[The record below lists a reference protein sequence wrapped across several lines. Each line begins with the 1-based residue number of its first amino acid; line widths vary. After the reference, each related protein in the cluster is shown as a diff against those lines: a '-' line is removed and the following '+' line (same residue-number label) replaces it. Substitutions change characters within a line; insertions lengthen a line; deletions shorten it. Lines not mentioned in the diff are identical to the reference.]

1 MYGRASL
8 PATSRSPPPSK
19 IMTTEAD
26 APLRGLTV
34 YYDGACPVCRR
45 EIALYQR
52 QPGGESCVWVDA
64 SRSAPGT
71 MGADLDPRQALARMH
86 VRRPDGTL
94 VDGAAAFALL
104 WQVFPAT
111 RRLGRIASLA
121 PVTWVLEGAY
131 RLFLRLRPL
140 WRSPTSAVPAEDA
153 SITPELWAELRSD
166 QAGET
171 GAVAIYRGILAVS
184 RDVGVREFAAK
195 HLATEQEHLRRVDA
209 WLPAGR
215 GTRLLPAWRLAGW
228 LTGALPALVGRQAVY
243 RTIAAVETFVDHHYA
258 AQLRMI
264 DALQSDARRAELR
277 ALLAECQADELAHRD
292 EAHGLSAGLP
302 GIVARVWAALV
313 GGGSAAAVRLA
324 RRW

>member
-1 MYGRASL
+1 
-8 PATSRSPPPSK
+8 
-19 IMTTEAD
+19 MTTD
-26 APLRGLTV
+26 AETIPRGLTV
-34 YYDGACPVCRR
+34 YYDGACPVCSR
-45 EIALYQR
+45 EIALYRR

-64 SRSAPGT
+64 SCSTPGSI
-71 MGADLDPRQALARMH
+71 GDDLDPRQALARMH

-140 WRSPTSAVPAEDA
+140 WRRPASSVLAEDA
-153 SITPELWAELRSD
+153 SVTPELWAELRSD

-184 RDVGVREFAAK
+184 RDAGVRDFAAR
-195 HLATEQEHLRRVDA
+195 HLVTEEEHLRRVDA
-209 WLPAGR
+209 WMAAGR

-228 LTGALPALVGRQAVY
+228 LTGALPALFGRRAVY
-243 RTIAAVETFVDHHYA
+243 RTIAAVETFVDGHYA
-258 AQLRMI
+258 AQLDLI
-264 DALQSDARRAELR
+264 DAMPPDARRAELR
-277 ALLAECQADELAHRD
+277 ALLADCRADEIEHRD
-292 EAHGLSAGLP
+292 EARGLSMGSP
-302 GIVARVWAALV
+302 GFAARVWAALV
-313 GGGSAAAVRLA
+313 GGGSAAAVKLA